1 MSNSKGYFYILLR
14 HLHNIKKGFICK
26 HLLIKCL
33 LTKSILGGKLN
44 MDKEFSPYDREI
56 LRILEETKI
65 VSNPNYIRVMDKIP
79 EHFNSGIYTSMM
91 ISFNYGVMIGKRQER
106 DLRKWNAKACFYNMH
121 SYAKAH
127 DGNLPKTQQELMAW
141 VNRGACHE

>member
-44 MDKEFSPYDREI
+44 MEFTI
-56 LRILEETKI
+56 LRGGSRTFI
-65 VSNPNYIRVMDKIP
+65 IRDIDRP
-79 EHFNSGIYTSMM
+79 AFGIHIGNGDDM
-91 ISFNYGVMIGKRQER
+91 IQVFQWANREFKK
-106 DLRKWNAKACFYNMH
+106 LKALNAFC
-121 SYAKAH
+121 
-127 DGNLPKTQQELMAW
+127 G
-141 VNRGACHE
+141 GACNE